1 MCKRKKDEMKENL
14 WYTSP
19 THTHTHTI
27 CYPSVALRAGLAGG
41 DLY

>member
-14 WYTSP
+14 WHKSLR
-19 THTHTHTI
+19 HTHTI
-27 CYPSVALRAGLAGG
+27 CYPPVALRAGLAGG